1 MRRGGSFPSAARP
14 PAWGRGP
21 GILTWDI
28 VLSKAPPLRRLARVL
43 STNAFNQSQSASVE
57 SAASFDAGG
66 DPVNARS
73 GGCASATIA
82 PHRAWILCTLLF
94 FATALSF
101 LDRQVLSVLAPELM
115 REFGMSNTVYSRVVF
130 AFVLSYTVMF
140 ALGGRLM
147 DALGTRLGLAL
158 SVGVWS
164 LASAAHAL
172 ARGPWLLGISR
183 FFLGV
188 GEGPCFPAATK
199 GAVEWM
205 PPRQRALAVGF
216 ANGGSA
222 FGAVLAP
229 PLTVWWAGL
238 FGWRGAFAA
247 TAALGLLWLAAWQLA
262 FRGLPPAASSPP
274 AHRGASFKSLLAR
287 PEVRRF
293 MLARFFF
300 DPVFYFYMFWIPQY
314 LSRERGL
321 SLTEIGNLTWIP
333 FFALGVTNIAAG
345 RVSDLLVR
353 RGYAPTRA
361 RMSLMLLAALLTP
374 ASWLASTAGTA
385 GAAIAL
391 MSVLMFAHG
400 IWIANYITLIGD
412 TVDSAEVGTAV
423 GLTGTCGGVAG
434 MLSNLIVGP
443 VVDHSGFAPVFLV
456 SALLYPAA
464 WLILAAGRHSPAPAA
479 AKGIS

>member
-1 MRRGGSFPSAARP
+1 M
-14 PAWGRGP
+14 PA
-21 GILTWDI
+21 
-28 VLSKAPPLRRLARVL
+28 
-43 STNAFNQSQSASVE
+43 
-57 SAASFDAGG
+57 
-66 DPVNARS
+66 
-73 GGCASATIA
+73 
-82 PHRAWILCTLLF
+82 HRAWILCGLLF

-101 LDRQVLSVLAPELM
+101 LDRQVLSVLAPQLTA
-115 REFGMSNTVYSRVVF
+115 EFGMSNAVYSRVVF

-158 SVGVWS
+158 SVGLWS
-164 LASAAHAL
+164 VASAAHAL
-172 ARGPWLLGISR
+172 ANGPWVLGVSR

-188 GEGPCFPAATK
+188 GEGACFPGATK

-205 PPRQRALAVGF
+205 KPEQRAMAVGL

-229 PLTVWWAGL
+229 PLTVWWTGM
-238 FGWRGAFAA
+238 FGWRGAFIA
-247 TAALGLLWLAAWQLA
+247 TAVLGAIWLALWLLA
-262 FRGLPPAASSPP
+262 FRGLPASVTAVSPQ
-274 AHRGASFKSLLAR
+274 RVGFRTLLAR

-293 MLARFFF
+293 MMARFCF

-314 LSRERGL
+314 LSRERGMA
-321 SLTEIGNLTWIP
+321 LTDIGNLIWIP

-345 RVSDLLVR
+345 KASDMLVK
-353 RGYAPTRA
+353 RGWAPRKA
-361 RMSLMLLAALLTP
+361 RMTLMLAAALLTP

-412 TVDSAEVGTAV
+412 TVAAAEVGTAV
-423 GLTGTCGGVAG
+423 GLTGTCGGIAG

-443 VVDHSGFAPVFLV
+443 VVDSAGFAPMFAVT
-456 SALLYPAA
+456 ALLYPAA
-464 WLILAAGRHSPAPAA
+464 WMILALGRRA
-479 AKGIS
+479 AKG

>member
-1 MRRGGSFPSAARP
+1 M
-14 PAWGRGP
+14 
-21 GILTWDI
+21 L
-28 VLSKAPPLRRLARVL
+28 
-43 STNAFNQSQSASVE
+43 
-57 SAASFDAGG
+57 
-66 DPVNARS
+66 
-73 GGCASATIA
+73 

-94 FATALSF
+94 CATALSF
-101 LDRQVLSVLAPELM
+101 LDRQVLSVLAPELT
-115 REFGMSNTVYSRVVF
+115 REFGMSNTAYSRVVF
-130 AFVLSYTVMF
+130 AFVLSYTAMF

-158 SVGVWS
+158 SVGLWS

-172 ARGPWLLGISR
+172 ARGPWSLGLAR

-205 PPRQRALAVGF
+205 PPQQRALAVGF

-229 PLTVWWAGL
+229 PLTVWWTGM
-238 FGWRGAFAA
+238 FGWRGAFLA
-247 TAALGLLWLAAWQLA
+247 TAVLGAIWVIAWQLS
-262 FRGLPPAASSPP
+262 FRGLPRATSAPP
-274 AHRGASFKSLLAR
+274 AKRSAGFQALLAR
-287 PEVRRF
+287 SEVYRF
-293 MLARFFF
+293 MAARFFF

-321 SLTEIGNLTWIP
+321 SLAEIGNLTWIP
-333 FFALGVTNIAAG
+333 FLALGITNIAAG
-345 RVSDLLVR
+345 RVSDLLVK
-353 RGYAPTRA
+353 RGYAPRRA
-361 RMSLMLLAALLTP
+361 RLSLMLVAALLTP
-374 ASWLASTAGTA
+374 ASWLASTAGAA

-412 TVDSAEVGTAV
+412 TVDPAEVGTAV
-423 GLTGTCGGVAG
+423 GLTGTCGGIAG
-434 MLSNLIVGP
+434 MLSNLVVGP
-443 VVDHSGFAPVFLV
+443 VVDQAGFAPVFLV

-464 WLILAAGRHSPAPAA
+464 WLILAAERRAGAPAA
-479 AKGIS
+479 VKGTA

>member
-1 MRRGGSFPSAARP
+1 M
-14 PAWGRGP
+14 
-21 GILTWDI
+21 
-28 VLSKAPPLRRLARVL
+28 PL
-43 STNAFNQSQSASVE
+43 
-57 SAASFDAGG
+57 
-66 DPVNARS
+66 
-73 GGCASATIA
+73 
-82 PHRAWILCTLLF
+82 HRAWILCGLLF

-101 LDRQVLSVLAPELM
+101 LDRQVLSVLAPQLTA
-115 REFGMSNTVYSRVVF
+115 EFGMSNAVYSRVVF

-158 SVGVWS
+158 SVGIWS

-172 ARGPWLLGISR
+172 ANGPWVLGFSR

-188 GEGPCFPAATK
+188 GEGACFPGATK

-205 PPRQRALAVGF
+205 PPHQRAMAVGL

-229 PLTVWWAGL
+229 PLTVWWTGL
-238 FGWRGAFAA
+238 FGWRGAFIA
-247 TAALGLLWLAAWQLA
+247 TAVLGTIWLILWLLA
-262 FRGLPPAASSPP
+262 FRGLPATVTAAGTQ
-274 AHRGASFKSLLAR
+274 RVGFRSLLVR

-293 MLARFFF
+293 MIARFCF

-314 LSRERGL
+314 LSRERGMAL
-321 SLTEIGNLTWIP
+321 VDIGNLIWIP

-345 RVSDLLVR
+345 RVSDMLVK
-353 RGYAPTRA
+353 RGWQPRRA
-361 RMSLMLLAALLTP
+361 RMTLMLVAALLTP

-412 TVDSAEVGTAV
+412 TVSPAEVGTAV
-423 GLTGTCGGVAG
+423 GLTGTCGGIAG

-443 VVDHSGFAPVFLV
+443 VVDSTGFAPMFVV
-456 SALLYPAA
+456 TALLYPTA
-464 WLILAAGRHSPAPAA
+464 WIILALGRRDPAGVS
-479 AKGIS
+479 AKG